1 MNLFRL
7 SLMTITLSLCVGLAY
22 FNPTMDQYL
31 AFVEAQ
37 LEYAIERSDQSQ
49 PRRERDMV
57 KAIFLSHSHELV
69 DGVVRRHTIRRNW
82 GLASLYESN
91 VLDARILVLGIG
103 GHFIP
108 LKGLDDSILRL
119 GRIAFSR

>member
-1 MNLFRL
+1 MTLFRL
-7 SLMTITLSLCVGLAY
+7 SLLTITLSLCVGLAY

-31 AFVEAQ
+31 AFVETQ
-37 LEYAIERSDQSQ
+37 LENAIDRSDKSQ

-69 DGVVRRHTIRRNW
+69 DDVVRRHTIRQNW
-82 GLASLYESN
+82 GLASSYETN
-91 VLDARILVLGIG
+91 VLDSKILVLGIG

-108 LKGLDDSILRL
+108 LKGMDDSILRL
-119 GRIAFSR
+119 GRLAF